1 MIAALA
7 AGAVT
12 LAACASAN
20 APPAADGA
28 HVIHPETWPQ
38 GRSGV
43 GEDPAIEAEVA
54 RLLAQMTVEDK
65 VGKII
70 QADMN
75 SVTPDDVRRYR
86 LGSILNG
93 GNSGP
98 GGDDRAAAHVW
109 LDYADRFYE
118 ASMDAPAG
126 RPAIPVIWGSDAVHG
141 NANIIGATI
150 FPHNIGL
157 GATRNADL
165 LRRIGEITALELR
178 VVGGDWTFAPTVAVV
193 RDDRWGRTYEGYAEE
208 PEIVR
213 TFARAMVEGIQGRP
227 GDADFLRG
235 PHVLATAKHFL
246 GDGGTEGGVDQGD
259 NRRSEA
265 ELRNLFAPAYYAAVE
280 GGVQTVMASYN
291 SWHGAKLHGYEAL
304 LDDVLVGRIGL
315 NGFVVGDWNGH
326 GQVAGCSPTSCAA
339 AFNAGLDMFMAPD
352 SWRELYDNTLAQVRS
367 GEIPMARLDQA
378 VSRIL
383 RVKLRAGL
391 FTAGRPSSRPYAGRW
406 ELLGAPEHRAVARQ
420 AVRESLVLLKNED
433 AILPLATNL
442 RVLVAGDGAND
453 MGKQTG
459 GWTISWQGTGNSRSD
474 FPSGQSIFEGVAE
487 RVRAGAGAAE
497 FSVDGAFTQRPDV
510 AIVVFGEDP
519 YAEFEGDIE
528 TLDYQPEGARDLALI
543 QRLRAQG
550 IPVISVFLSGRPM
563 YVTPEINASNAF
575 VAAWLPGS
583 EGGGVADLLF
593 RTNAGAP
600 AHDFRGRLSFS
611 WPRAPDQTP
620 LNVGDAAYD
629 PLFAFGY
636 GLTYAAPRNIGRLPE
651 AAAAPGAS
659 ASTTSYLHG
668 GRVISPWRVASAGA
682 TVSEAE
688 GALHIA
694 FPGGRAAA
702 AEVVGAPIDL
712 SRQANGDMAL
722 ALSLR
727 LEEAPTGPVVLSMR
741 CGDNCASSLDITSL
755 LPSSTT
761 GMTTMAIRLSCFSGA
776 GADMTRVSTP
786 LAISTG
792 GRAAIVLES
801 ARIAPGEGAPSCP

>member
-1 MIAALA
+1 MQIAHGRALPRPVGGDNAVSLRILITALA
-7 AGAVT
+7 AGVLT
-12 LAACASAN
+12 LAACASTDAPQAEGAN
-20 APPAADGA
+20 
-28 HVIHPETWPQ
+28 VIHAERWPR

-43 GEDPAIEAEVA
+43 SEDRAIDAEVA

-65 VGKII
+65 VGQIV
-70 QADMN
+70 QADVN
-75 SVTPDDVRRYR
+75 SVTPEDVRRYR
-86 LGSILNG
+86 LGSVLNG

-98 GGDDRAAAHVW
+98 GGDDRAAAAVW
-109 LDYADRFYE
+109 LDYADRFYD

-157 GATRNADL
+157 GATRDPNL

-208 PEIVR
+208 PQIVR

-235 PHVLATAKHFL
+235 PHVMATAKHFL

-259 NRRSEA
+259 NRRTEA
-265 ELRNLFAPAYYAAVE
+265 ELRDLFAPAYYAAVA

-291 SWHGAKLHGYEAL
+291 SWRGEKMHGNEAL
-304 LDDVLVGRIGL
+304 LNDVLIGRIGH

-391 FTAGRPSSRPYAGRW
+391 FSAGRPSSRLYAGRW

-420 AVRESLVLLKNED
+420 AVRESLVLLKNER
-433 AILPLATNL
+433 AILPLAANL
-442 RVLVAGDGAND
+442 NVLVAGDGADN

-459 GWTISWQGTGNSRSD
+459 GWTISWQGTGNSRAD
-474 FPSGQSIFEGVAE
+474 FPNGQTIFEGIAE
-487 RVRAGAGAAE
+487 RVRAGGGAAAL
-497 FSVDGAFTQRPDV
+497 SVDGSFTARPDV
-510 AIVVFGEDP
+510 AIVVFGENP
-519 YAEFEGDIE
+519 YAEFEGDIPN
-528 TLDYQPEGARDLALI
+528 LDYQPEADLALI
-543 QRLRAQG
+543 QRLRQQG
-550 IPVISVFLSGRPM
+550 IPVVSVFLSGRPL

-583 EGGGVADLLF
+583 EGGGVADVLF
-593 RTNAGAP
+593 RTNAGAV

-620 LNVGDAAYD
+620 LNIGDADYD
-629 PLFAFGY
+629 PLFPFGY
-636 GLTYAAPRNIGRLPE
+636 GLRYAAPRNLGPLPE
-651 AAAAPGAS
+651 AA
-659 ASTTSYLHG
+659 
-668 GRVISPWRVASAGA
+668 
-682 TVSEAE
+682 
-688 GALHIA
+688 
-694 FPGGRAAA
+694 
-702 AEVVGAPIDL
+702 
-712 SRQANGDMAL
+712 
-722 ALSLR
+722 
-727 LEEAPTGPVVLSMR
+727 
-741 CGDNCASSLDITSL
+741 SS
-755 LPSSTT
+755 
-761 GMTTMAIRLSCFSGA
+761 
-776 GADMTRVSTP
+776 
-786 LAISTG
+786 
-792 GRAAIVLES
+792 
-801 ARIAPGEGAPSCP
+801 